1 MCLWFALLIAGG
13 DDIPLGSKK
22 KTPKIKTLARE
33 TSHTGAHGCVSF
45 RLLSL
50 DIYTY
55 THILHAASFLSAMS
69 SFFVELW
76 EGIFTPG
83 PTPTILKATNI
94 SFAAL
99 QLVLLSLLY
108 ATYSVHFVV
117 LSTLC
122 GGLWWSINWF
132 ARELRIAQAL
142 EEEKKQKQKQ
152 KPAPA
157 VAGDVSGSSDTEVE
171 GRVARRTSGRNK
183 KRADVKADAEP
194 VEKKGE
200 LRQRSMAESVS
211 SVSTE
216 DEWERVSENER
227 EREK

>member
-1 MCLWFALLIAGG
+1 
-13 DDIPLGSKK
+13 
-22 KTPKIKTLARE
+22 
-33 TSHTGAHGCVSF
+33 
-45 RLLSL
+45 
-50 DIYTY
+50 
-55 THILHAASFLSAMS
+55 MS

-94 SFAAL
+94 TFAAL
-99 QLVLLSLLY
+99 QVVLLTLLV

-117 LSTLC
+117 LSALC

-142 EEEKKQKQKQ
+142 EEEEKEEKEKEKQQQ
-152 KPAPA
+152 RPAPA
-157 VAGDVSGSSDTEVE
+157 VSSGGPGDASGSSDTEVE
-171 GRVARRTSGRNK
+171 GRLTRRAGGKNK
-183 KRADVKADAEP
+183 KASVAAKADAEP
-194 VEKKGE
+194 VERKGE
-200 LRQRSMAESVS
+200 LKQRTVLETQS

>member
-1 MCLWFALLIAGG
+1 
-13 DDIPLGSKK
+13 
-22 KTPKIKTLARE
+22 
-33 TSHTGAHGCVSF
+33 
-45 RLLSL
+45 
-50 DIYTY
+50 
-55 THILHAASFLSAMS
+55 MS

-99 QLVLLSLLY
+99 QVVLLSLLV

-117 LSTLC
+117 LSVLC

-132 ARELRIAQAL
+132 AHELSIAQAL
-142 EEEKKQKQKQ
+142 EAEKKKKQEQQQQKSTS
-152 KPAPA
+152 AA
-157 VAGDVSGSSDTEVE
+157 AGDVSGSSDTEVE
-171 GRVARRTSGRNK
+171 GRVARRTSGRSK
-183 KRADVKADAEP
+183 KSGGAAAVKADVEP

-200 LRQRSMAESVS
+200 VKQRSVLETQS
-211 SVSTE
+211 SQSTE

-227 EREK
+227 EKDK

>member
-1 MCLWFALLIAGG
+1 
-13 DDIPLGSKK
+13 
-22 KTPKIKTLARE
+22 
-33 TSHTGAHGCVSF
+33 
-45 RLLSL
+45 
-50 DIYTY
+50 
-55 THILHAASFLSAMS
+55 MS

-94 SFAAL
+94 TFAAL
-99 QLVLLSLLY
+99 QVVLLSLLF

-117 LSTLC
+117 LSVLC

-132 ARELRIAQAL
+132 ARELRIAQAA
-142 EEEKKQKQKQ
+142 EGEKTQKQKQKQ
-152 KPAPA
+152 KQPA
-157 VAGDVSGSSDTEVE
+157 VAGGEASGSSDTEVE
-171 GRVARRTSGRNK
+171 GRVTRRSARNK
-183 KRADVKADAEP
+183 KSAAADVEP

-200 LRQRSMAESVS
+200 LKQRPLTESVS

-227 EREK
+227 ERK

>member
-1 MCLWFALLIAGG
+1 
-13 DDIPLGSKK
+13 
-22 KTPKIKTLARE
+22 
-33 TSHTGAHGCVSF
+33 
-45 RLLSL
+45 
-50 DIYTY
+50 
-55 THILHAASFLSAMS
+55 MS

-99 QLVLLSLLY
+99 QLVLLSLLL

-117 LSTLC
+117 LSVLC
-122 GGLWWSINWF
+122 GGLWWSVNWF
-132 ARELRIAQAL
+132 ARELRVAQAL
-142 EEEKKQKQKQ
+142 EEEKQRQQ
-152 KPAPA
+152 RLGVSASLGA
-157 VAGDVSGSSDTEVE
+157 AAAAAAGDASGSSDTEVE
-171 GRVARRTSGRNK
+171 GRVARRTSARNK
-183 KRADVKADAEP
+183 KSGGASASAAAAAKADAEP

-200 LRQRSMAESVS
+200 LKQRSLAESVS

-227 EREK
+227 EKEK

>member
-1 MCLWFALLIAGG
+1 
-13 DDIPLGSKK
+13 
-22 KTPKIKTLARE
+22 
-33 TSHTGAHGCVSF
+33 
-45 RLLSL
+45 
-50 DIYTY
+50 
-55 THILHAASFLSAMS
+55 MS

-99 QLVLLSLLY
+99 QVVLLSLLY

-117 LSTLC
+117 LSVLC

-142 EEEKKQKQKQ
+142 EEDKKKKQEGKSV
-152 KPAPA
+152 PAA
-157 VAGDVSGSSDTEVE
+157 AGEVSGSSDTEVE

-183 KRADVKADAEP
+183 KSGGGVAADVEP

-200 LRQRSMAESVS
+200 VKQRAVLETQS
-211 SVSTE
+211 SASTE

-227 EREK
+227 EKDK

>member
-1 MCLWFALLIAGG
+1 
-13 DDIPLGSKK
+13 
-22 KTPKIKTLARE
+22 
-33 TSHTGAHGCVSF
+33 
-45 RLLSL
+45 
-50 DIYTY
+50 
-55 THILHAASFLSAMS
+55 MS

-94 SFAAL
+94 TFAAL
-99 QLVLLSLLY
+99 QVVLLSLLF

-117 LSTLC
+117 LSVLC

-132 ARELRIAQAL
+132 ARELRIAQAA
-142 EEEKKQKQKQ
+142 EEMKNKNKQLDERKK
-152 KPAPA
+152 
-157 VAGDVSGSSDTEVE
+157 VAGGEASGSSDTEVE
-171 GRVARRTSGRNK
+171 GRVTRRSARNK
-183 KRADVKADAEP
+183 KSSSAAAAGAGDVEV

-200 LRQRSMAESVS
+200 LKQRPLTESVS

-227 EREK
+227 ERK

>member
-1 MCLWFALLIAGG
+1 
-13 DDIPLGSKK
+13 
-22 KTPKIKTLARE
+22 
-33 TSHTGAHGCVSF
+33 
-45 RLLSL
+45 
-50 DIYTY
+50 
-55 THILHAASFLSAMS
+55 MS

-83 PTPTILKATNI
+83 PTPTILKATNV

-99 QLVLLSLLY
+99 QVVLLSLLF

-117 LSTLC
+117 LSVLC

-132 ARELRIAQAL
+132 ARELRIAQEA
-142 EEEKKQKQKQ
+142 EEEKKKQKSR
-152 KPAPA
+152 PAAPV
-157 VAGDVSGSSDTEVE
+157 VAGGEASGSSDTEVE
-171 GRVARRTSGRNK
+171 GRVTRRSARNK
-183 KRADVKADAEP
+183 KSAAAAAAAAADVEP

-200 LRQRSMAESVS
+200 LKQRPLTESVS

-227 EREK
+227 ERK